1 MRSMPS
7 SATPSVPIPTS
18 TAPALAPVRGAG
30 TLTPTRTL
38 ARVAGELHIAVRENI
53 RSLNPYA
60 AENDS
65 EAFVVSLLYDT
76 LLEQTLQGDL
86 APNLAQRWEV
96 APDGISLS
104 FWLNSSAQW
113 HDGQPVTAQDVV
125 FSFELVRRHQL
136 PGLAHIVSWVD
147 RVEAVNPSE
156 VKFTLLAPRADA
168 LRLLATQL
176 CIVPATRWQD
186 VDDPANYANLEAPIG
201 SGPFLF
207 LKLVEE
213 EQLVLRNAASHH
225 VFAPSVDTLVVEILR
240 NEDRALEAL
249 REGQLDAL
257 GWDANP
263 EAVRRVQDDPA
274 ESPGVRWLE
283 APGERTEVLLFNL
296 RRAPYD
302 DAALRRAL
310 VQAID
315 TYTILQEVA
324 AGFGDAAVGKLF
336 PPASPWRS
344 AGLAPIPF
352 AALQAVKDLDVAG
365 FADRDGDGSREQ
377 PDGGAL
383 SVAIT
388 CSDLPVAQGIAE
400 RVAANWG
407 AVGISAQ
414 AQPIAQDMM
423 VPTLISATFEVVLTE
438 VSLAEPEMAY
448 FYFHSSRGVLNHNG
462 VSGLNYGGYAN
473 PELDE
478 LARLAQKEL
487 DPGTRQ
493 VLLDGLQEILA
504 TDLPVIPLYHPRVLS
519 LYRDDHFSG
528 WSVLPGR
535 GILSRAVIA
544 GLTASRE

>member
-1 MRSMPS
+1 M
-7 SATPSVPIPTS
+7 TP
-18 TAPALAPVRGAG
+18 
-30 TLTPTRTL
+30 TPTRALT
-38 ARVAGELHIAVRENI
+38 RVAGELHIAVRENI
-53 RSLNPYA
+53 RSLNPYV

-76 LLEQTLQGDL
+76 LLEQSPQGEL
-86 APNLAQRWEV
+86 TPNLAQRWESTG
-96 APDGISLS
+96 DGLSFS
-104 FWLNSSAQW
+104 FWLNSVAEW

-125 FSFELVRRHQL
+125 FSFELARHYQL
-136 PGLAHIVSWVD
+136 PGLAHIVAWVD
-147 RVEAVNPSE
+147 RVEAVNPGE
-156 VKFTLLAPRADA
+156 VKFLLLAPRADA

-176 CIVPATRWQD
+176 YIVPASRWRD
-186 VDDPANYANLEAPIG
+186 VDDPASYANLEAPIG

-207 LKLVEE
+207 VKWVEE

-225 VFAPSVDTLVVEILR
+225 VFAPSVDALVVEILR

-249 REGQLDAL
+249 QEGQLDAL

-263 EAVRRVQDDPA
+263 SAVRRVQENPD
-274 ESPGVRWLE
+274 EYSGVRWLE
-283 APGERTEVLLFNL
+283 VPGERTEALLFNL

-302 DAALRRAL
+302 NAAFRQALARA
-310 VQAID
+310 VD
-315 TYTILQEVA
+315 TYTIVQEVA
-324 AGFGDAAVGKLF
+324 AGFGDVAMGGLF
-336 PPASPWRS
+336 PPASTWRS
-344 AGLAPIPF
+344 TRLAPIPF

-365 FADRDGDGSREQ
+365 FVDRDDDGFREQ
-377 PDGGAL
+377 PDGAAL

-388 CSDLPVAQGIAE
+388 CSDLPAAQSIAE

-414 AQPIAQDMM
+414 VQPIAQDMM

-448 FYFHSSRGVLNHNG
+448 FYLHSSRGVLNHNG

-473 PELDE
+473 PEFDE
-478 LARLAQKEL
+478 LVRLAQREL
-487 DPGTRQ
+487 DPQTRQ
-493 VLLDGLQEILA
+493 VLLEDLQQILT
-504 TDLPVIPLYHPRVLS
+504 TDLPLISLYHPSVLS

-528 WSVLPGR
+528 WSGVPGR

-544 GLTASRE
+544 ALTTSQQ